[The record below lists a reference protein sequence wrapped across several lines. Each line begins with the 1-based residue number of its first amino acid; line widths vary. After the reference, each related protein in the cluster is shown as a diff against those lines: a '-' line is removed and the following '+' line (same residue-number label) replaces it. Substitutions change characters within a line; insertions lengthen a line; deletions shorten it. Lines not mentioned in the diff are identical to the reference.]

1 MATEKKYQKMNS
13 DSVNLSENK
22 SNTKLESQIFTEL
35 TCDIC
40 GSTDIIETKEGYV
53 CRTCGLVL
61 EIQKLEFNRPYN
73 RDIIQYAVLGTT
85 QIGSILER
93 IHNVNSVGLK
103 KLNKL
108 QSIKSNK
115 EIVLEKAKIEI
126 SRIFSSLGLPE
137 AFKDIVFKKFKK
149 IRSALKPG
157 TKYRSPDKL
166 VPILIYF
173 CLKFQNIS
181 INEAELLEV
190 SKISKKDFNAFKLQ
204 IYIFFPQYK
213 ERNRK
218 EYILQKILEIS
229 EDLHLGMVFYYQSKK
244 LLYKLWESIKNTKD
258 DVIAGL
264 VASISVLCGFKEK
277 VSVSSICDKLGI
289 KMSTI
294 QSQVKKRIFERFQ
307 ISGFVSLVKSS
318 EILKKIIEKMG
329 IIKKEKFLVNIDNE
343 SSEIIHN
350 IVSVNL
356 GNVIQVFNHFNN
368 IDYYF
373 YVLKDNNGYPLL
385 VSLKL
390 YNPSITFENQHIG
403 NSINRN
409 DLNNWEDK
417 LLEIEFLKFNT
428 GKDPPLF

>member
-61 EIQKLEFNRPYN
+61 EIQKLKYNRPYN
-73 RDIIQYAVLGTT
+73 RDIIQYAALGTT

-93 IHNVNSVGLK
+93 IQNVNSVGLI

-166 VPILIYF
+166 VPLSIYF

-356 GNVIQVFNHFNN
+356 GNVIQVFNHYNN

-417 LLEIEFLKFNT
+417 LLEIEFLKFNA

>member
-61 EIQKLEFNRPYN
+61 EIQKLEYNRPYN
-73 RDIIQYAVLGTT
+73 RDIVQYAALGTT

-93 IHNVNSVGLK
+93 IQNVNSVGLK

-166 VPILIYF
+166 VPISIYF

-385 VSLKL
+385 VSLNL

-417 LLEIEFLKFNT
+417 LLEIEFLKFNK

>member
-61 EIQKLEFNRPYN
+61 EIQKLEYNRPYN
-73 RDIIQYAVLGTT
+73 RDIIQYAALGTT

-93 IHNVNSVGLK
+93 IQNVNSVGLK

-356 GNVIQVFNHFNN
+356 GNVIQVFNHYNN

>member
-1 MATEKKYQKMNS
+1 MATEKDFQKMNN

-22 SNTKLESQIFTEL
+22 SNTKLKSQIFTEL

-149 IRSALKPG
+149 IRSALKPR

-166 VPILIYF
+166 VPISIYF

-229 EDLHLGMVFYYQSKK
+229 EDLYLGMVFYYQSKK
-244 LLYKLWESIKNTKD
+244 ILYKLWESIKNTKD

-277 VSVSSICDKLGI
+277 ISVSSICDKLGI

-318 EILKKIIEKMG
+318 EILKKIIEKIG
-329 IIKKEKFLVNIDNE
+329 IIEKEKFLVNIDNE

-390 YNPSITFENQHIG
+390 YNSSITFENQHIG

-409 DLNNWEDK
+409 DLNNWKDK

>member
-73 RDIIQYAVLGTT
+73 RDIIQYAALGTT

>member
-22 SNTKLESQIFTEL
+22 SNTKLKSPIFTEL

-166 VPILIYF
+166 VPISIYF

-244 LLYKLWESIKNTKD
+244 LLYKLWEGIKNTKD

-264 VASISVLCGFKEK
+264 VTSISVLCGFKEK

-343 SSEIIHN
+343 SSEIIYN

-356 GNVIQVFNHFNN
+356 GNVIQVFNHFTN

-373 YVLKDNNGYPLL
+373 YVLKDNKDYPLL

-390 YNPSITFENQHIG
+390 YNSSITFENQNIG
-403 NSINRN
+403 FSINRN

>member
-61 EIQKLEFNRPYN
+61 EIQKLKYNRPYN
-73 RDIIQYAVLGTT
+73 RDIIQYAALGTT

-93 IHNVNSVGLK
+93 IQNVNSVGLI

-166 VPILIYF
+166 VPLSIYF

-181 INEAELLEV
+181 IIEAELLEV

-356 GNVIQVFNHFNN
+356 GNVIQVFNHYNN

-417 LLEIEFLKFNT
+417 LLEIEFLKFNA